1 MELIKSTTL
10 TKAFADVGWAFRDL
24 NKRKKL
30 LQNAERDMQD
40 SVDAVFAARQSLAKA
55 QALLSSRRQYVLS
68 MDNAVESAEKEL
80 ARLAKLAEVMQ
91 READKKPDGE

>member
-1 MELIKSTTL
+1 MTLIKCSAL

-24 NKRKKL
+24 DKQKDL
-30 LQNAERDMQD
+30 LQKAEKDMRE
-40 SVDAVFAARQSLAKA
+40 SAAAVSAARQSLAKA